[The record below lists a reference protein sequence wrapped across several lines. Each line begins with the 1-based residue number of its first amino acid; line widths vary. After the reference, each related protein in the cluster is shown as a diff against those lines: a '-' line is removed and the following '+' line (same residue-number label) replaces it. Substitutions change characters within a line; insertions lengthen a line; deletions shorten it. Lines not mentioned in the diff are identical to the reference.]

1 MFAVLLRIGRFVCSS
16 VYDVVLKIYFLS
28 CDCVCNYY
36 HTTQICS
43 CKRLS
48 STLLKRYLC
57 CCAYVCVCAS
67 PRRTPHA
74 TPAGCARH
82 RPRIGPGRCCCVGCC
97 LLLLVRRSAHCC
109 CTAACFFCCRCQ
121 YGQLRLLLLLLLLL
135 LCCCS
140 AAVQLSS
147 LLLLLLLLSMSHQ
160 PAAAAI
166 LLTSSACLRVS
177 PPTRRSARLR
187 LREHPLDKIAE
198 GPHVRLAQ
206 CPHILIR
213 NLRSAAQRRQ

>member
-1 MFAVLLRIGRFVCSS
+1 MGRLRSSASREDKYGWYEVEKRACLRFIADRGFVCSS
-16 VYDVVLKIYFLS
+16 VYDVVLKISFLS

-48 STLLKRYLC
+48 STLLKRYFVLLR
-57 CCAYVCVCAS
+57 AYVCAS

-121 YGQLRLLLLLLLLL
+121 YGQLRLLLLLLLLF
-135 LCCCS
+135 CCCS
-140 AAVQLSS
+140 AALQLSS
-147 LLLLLLLLSMSHQ
+147 LLLF
-160 PAAAAI
+160 
-166 LLTSSACLRVS
+166 CCCCS
-177 PPTRRSARLR
+177 P
-187 LREHPLDKIAE
+187 
-198 GPHVRLAQ
+198 
-206 CPHILIR
+206 
-213 NLRSAAQRRQ
+213 